1 MATQSS
7 CLAWEIPWTEEPGEL
22 QSRRSQRVGRDSA
35 TEHSCMQKKKKLYE
49 SKGSSHKIMW
59 EEAILDVG
67 GITTF
72 FEEVAFEQNRMNG
85 ER

>member
-1 MATQSS
+1 MHAK
-7 CLAWEIPWTEEPGEL
+7 
-22 QSRRSQRVGRDSA
+22 
-35 TEHSCMQKKKKLYE
+35 KKKKLYE

-59 EEAILDVG
+59 GEAILDVG